1 MENNHENVHQELP
14 GTEEL
19 PAPPVEL
26 FDQARLRRGEAYR
39 PRTRHLRP
47 DGSASYTNRLFLETS
62 PYLLQHAHNPVNWFP
77 WGEEAFE
84 LARRLHRPLLV
95 SIGYATCHW
104 CHVMEEESFEDLE
117 IAGFLNRNFIAVKV
131 DREERPDVDSV
142 YMSALH
148 AMGTQGGWPLNMFL
162 TPDRRPFYGGTYFPP
177 RDHTRGIGFL
187 SLLRRLK
194 EAYQRDPDRVTLAGE
209 QLTEAVRGMLAP
221 RGGGAPP
228 QEASLELAVQSYRE
242 RFDGRNG
249 GLAGAPK
256 FPSSLPVRLLLR
268 RYRVTGAR
276 QLLEMAE
283 LTLQRMAAG
292 GIYDQVA
299 GGFHRYATDEGWL
312 VPHFEKMLY
321 DNALLA
327 VSFLEGYQATGN
339 REFAGIARE
348 ILHYLQRDMAAPEG
362 AFYAATDADSLTDN
376 GEREEGFFFTWTPQE
391 LTEIL
396 GSERAAVV
404 AAYYGVSEAGNFE
417 GRSIAHRD
425 LSLAQALAL
434 LKAKDSGNAS
444 LQAISEK
451 RGHEIVQESREL
463 LYQARLHR
471 PLPLRDEKILASWN
485 GLAISAF
492 ASAGLV
498 LDEPAAVA
506 QARSTARFLLESM
519 VADGRLAHGFQEG
532 QAKGE
537 AFLDDYAFFIAGLID
552 LFETTGEACWLE
564 RSLELATV
572 VQREFSDRKGG
583 GYFMTGSRHEELIA
597 REKPSHDGA
606 VPSGNSVMIMNLLRL
621 HALTG
626 EASHLQQAEQALGAF
641 AVTLASAP
649 TALSEMLLALDFLL
663 DTQRQ
668 IVIVA
673 PRGNRQAAQPFL
685 EQVRSLFLPNRVL
698 VVVCEGGEMERASGI
713 VPLLRGKKAQGDLA
727 VAYLCE
733 NRTCKRPTSD
743 PEEFGRQ
750 LRESGGSKGAA
761 H

>member
-1 MENNHENVHQELP
+1 MENNHENQYLELP

-19 PAPPVEL
+19 PAPPREL
-26 FDQARLRRGEAYR
+26 FDQLLRKRGEAYR
-39 PRTRHLRP
+39 PRTRHLHS
-47 DGSASYTNRLFLETS
+47 DGSASYTNRLFLESS

-84 LARRLHRPLLV
+84 LARRLDRPVLV

-117 IAGFLNRNFIAVKV
+117 IAGFLNGNFIAVKV

-162 TPDRRPFYGGTYFPP
+162 TPDRRPFYGGTYFPL
-177 RDHTRGIGFL
+177 RDHTRVIGFL
-187 SLLRRLK
+187 SLLKRLK
-194 EAYQRDPDRVTLAGE
+194 EAYQRDPERVTLAGG

-221 RGGGAPP
+221 RGGGTPP
-228 QEASLELAVQSYRE
+228 REASLELAVQAYRE
-242 RFDGRNG
+242 RFDERNG

-268 RYRVTGAR
+268 RHRVTGDR
-276 QLLEMAE
+276 QLLDMAE
-283 LTLQRMAAG
+283 LTLLRMAAG

-299 GGFHRYATDEGWL
+299 GGFHRYATDDGWQ

-327 VSFLEGYQATGN
+327 VSYLEGYQATGN
-339 REFAGIARE
+339 RELAKVVRE

-362 AFYAATDADSLTDN
+362 GFYAATDADSLTND

-391 LTEIL
+391 LTEVL
-396 GSERAAVV
+396 GSEGAAIV
-404 AAYYGVSEAGNFE
+404 AAYYGVSEAGDFE
-417 GRSIAHRD
+417 GRNIAHRD
-425 LSLAQALAL
+425 ISMAQVVAAI
-434 LKAKDSGNAS
+434 KERDKGNGS
-444 LQAISEK
+444 LQALSEE
-451 RGHEIVQESREL
+451 RGEEIVNHSREL
-463 LYQARLHR
+463 LYQARRRR

-498 LDEPAAVA
+498 LDDLAATE
-506 QARSTARFLLESM
+506 QARGTARFMLESM
-519 VADGRLAHGFQEG
+519 VTDGRLAHSFQEG
-532 QAKGE
+532 KSKGE
-537 AFLDDYAFFIAGLID
+537 GFLDDYAFFIAGLID
-552 LFETTGEACWLE
+552 LFEATGEACWLE
-564 RSLELATV
+564 RCSDLTAV
-572 VQREFSDRKGG
+572 VQREFADRKSG

-597 REKPSHDGA
+597 REKPAHDGA

-621 HALTG
+621 HALTEEPG
-626 EASHLQQAEQALGAF
+626 HLHHAEQALSAF
-641 AVTLASAP
+641 AATLSLAP
-649 TALSEMLLALDFLL
+649 TALSEMLLALDFQL
-663 DTQRQ
+663 DIPKQ

-673 PRGNRQAAQPFL
+673 PRGKRLAAQKFL

-698 VVVCEGGEMERASGI
+698 VVVCEGEELERASAI
-713 VPLLRGKKAQGDLA
+713 VPLLRGKKAQGDQA

-733 NRTCKRPTSD
+733 NRTCRRPTSD
-743 PEEFGRQ
+743 PEEFGR
-750 LRESGGSKGAA
+750 LLKESDARSL
-761 H
+761 